1 MALCANRVMV
11 QKTHLRSLWPALAAL
26 ALSFIF
32 VGLRLSNAGWDALA
46 LVELPRES
54 EGVTAAPKGYDGQF
68 AYYIAIDPA
77 PREVAPKLDAP
88 AYRYQRILY
97 PLLARVLALAD
108 TDAIPWTMLL
118 VNIFAHFLG
127 TWAVAE
133 TLVGYGVW
141 PGYALGY
148 GLWIGLVV
156 GVGTDLT
163 EPCAYALSAA
173 GWLACQRERNIAG
186 PALLGLGLFA
196 KETGIF
202 FWAAM
207 LAAGVLTSASRKRLA
222 VLGIGG
228 LAFAIWQVWLWSAFG
243 QPGIGSGGALATP
256 FEWFPFMGLW
266 RIAAVSIPVFLL
278 YLVIFGPSILFPTV
292 WGIIVSLRAA
302 LAGLRDPEVWGLLL
316 NAAIIPFLPFST
328 FREPLGIVRVA
339 SGLVLATV
347 LFAARYGLKRPLNY
361 SLFWSGMLVILL
373 NG

>member
-46 LVELPRES
+46 LVELPHES
-54 EGVTAAPKGYDGQF
+54 EGVTAAPKGYDG
-68 AYYIAIDPA
+68 
-77 PREVAPKLDAP
+77 
-88 AYRYQRILY
+88 
-97 PLLARVLALAD
+97 
-108 TDAIPWTMLL
+108 
-118 VNIFAHFLG
+118 
-127 TWAVAE
+127 
-133 TLVGYGVW
+133 
-141 PGYALGY
+141 
-148 GLWIGLVV
+148 
-156 GVGTDLT
+156 
-163 EPCAYALSAA
+163 
-173 GWLACQRERNIAG
+173 
-186 PALLGLGLFA
+186 LFA
-196 KETGIF
+196 QETGIF

-256 FEWFPFMGLW
+256 FEWFPFVGLW

-302 LAGLRDPEVWGLLL
+302 LAGARDPEVWGLLL